1 MCNQIH
7 WLSVEHIAWFTD
19 HRISLYYLDAT
30 PLKVGIVSGLLN
42 NKVSVIDELLL
53 YFPPVH
59 GDGNAYT
66 LAVELEFS
74 WGGEHE
80 M

>member
-1 MCNQIH
+1 M
-7 WLSVEHIAWFTD
+7 
-19 HRISLYYLDAT
+19 
-30 PLKVGIVSGLLN
+30 GIVSGLLN
-42 NKVSVIDELLL
+42 MEVSVIDGFLL

-66 LAVELEFS
+66 RAVELEFS